1 MSQSYT
7 ILPFINPPAGAY
19 DAINAIGSLNNNF
32 TVSQTFGAGI
42 VDSGDLS
49 VAGASTFTGVCTF
62 SAIPKFNAGIEVSI
76 AEVDTGT
83 LVVAG
88 SSSLNGGLTVLGA
101 LSLPASSIIQ
111 SEVSNGYVDLSSA
124 QTIAGVKTFSS
135 PIVSSGA
142 SLSASSVPAASIVN
156 KSIGDAQI
164 TLAGIGQTSVASG
177 YVDLASAQS
186 VAGAKSFSGALS
198 GSSGLTIS
206 SGATSLQACSSTA
219 FTASGTSSFQNIGA
233 VNGTFSGPISGSAG
247 LSITAGASTLQATT
261 VQGVLTAGSIVDA
274 GAFTATGLITGN
286 AGLTISAGA
295 SSVQALTAT
304 TVSAT
309 TFTGALVGNAT
320 TCTTA
325 SAVNIVTDNT
335 AGSYSVP
342 FIKSNV
348 ASDALYVD
356 DITTPTLT
364 YNPSTGVLSS
374 GGITSSGIIIGS
386 GGLNLTGS
394 IVYSNGIG
402 SVVNA
407 TNDVAIAL
415 GGTSFGIYSTTPSA
429 NVNTL
434 TITGASA
441 GSTFDLLIAPSA
453 TITWRKAMSAG
464 TVTIYNNLAGNQSMA
479 SGSRWWV
486 KAKCVSAT
494 VVYLDFLN
502 VT

>member
-7 ILPFINPPAGAY
+7 ILPYINPPAGAY
-19 DAINAIGSLNNNF
+19 DHLNAIATQNNSF

-42 VDSGDLS
+42 VDSGNLS
-49 VAGASTFTGVCTF
+49 VAGTSLFSGVCTF
-62 SAIPKFNAGIEVSI
+62 NAIPKFNAGVEISLS
-76 AEVDTGT
+76 AVDTGT
-83 LVVAG
+83 LDVAG
-88 SSSLNGGLTVLGA
+88 QANLNGGLTVSGIVE
-101 LSLPASSIIQ
+101 LPPGTINQ
-111 SEVSNGYVDLSSA
+111 SEVLSGYTDLLNA
-124 QTIAGVKTFSS
+124 QTVAGIKTFSS

-142 SLSASSVPAASIVN
+142 SLSASTVPALSIVN

-164 TLAGIGQTSVASG
+164 TLAGIGQTSIASG

-186 VAGAKSFSGALS
+186 IAGAKSFSGALS

-206 SGATSLQACSSTA
+206 SGVTALQACSSTA

-233 VNGTFSGPISGSAG
+233 VNGTFSGLISGSAG
-247 LSITAGASTLQATT
+247 LTVSAGASTLQATT

-304 TVSAT
+304 TVNAT
-309 TFTGALVGNAT
+309 TFTGALVGNAS

-325 SAVNIVTDNT
+325 SAVSIITDNT
-335 AGSYSVP
+335 AGVYSVP

-356 DITTPTLT
+356 DVTTPTLT

-374 GGITSSGIIIGS
+374 GGIASSGVIIGS
-386 GGLNLTGS
+386 GGINITGS
-394 IVYSNGIG
+394 IVLT
-402 SVVNA
+402 NA
-407 TNDVAIAL
+407 ISPITPIVADVAIAL
-415 GGTSFGIYSTTPSA
+415 GGTSLGSFSVAPSA

-441 GSTFDLLIAPSA
+441 GSTFDLLISPSA

-464 TVTIYNNLAGNQSMA
+464 TVTIYNSLAGNQSMA
-479 SGSRWWV
+479 NGSRWWV
-486 KAKCVSAT
+486 KGKCVSAT